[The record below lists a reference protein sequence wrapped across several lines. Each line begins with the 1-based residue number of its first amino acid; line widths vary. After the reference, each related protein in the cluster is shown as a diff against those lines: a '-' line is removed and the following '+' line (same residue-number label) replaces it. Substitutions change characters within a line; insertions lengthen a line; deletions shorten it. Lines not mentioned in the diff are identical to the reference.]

1 MSDELRNSSGEI
13 SRRNF
18 LKDTGIILG
27 GVTLASLGINSACSP
42 TTTSTTTK
50 ASETTSPEMTA
61 SQQPVTIPT
70 SEATTQSPSIT
81 PTAVS
86 TSATIS
92 ATPTIS
98 TYSYNPPSVLPP
110 LITVTGT
117 ACVVASDRV
126 YSADHIWVKTI
137 STATGMAVLGITT
150 TLDEILFEPF
160 KISLPKVGFKM
171 TAGDTFGTIEG
182 YKMSADLLTPVS
194 GTVIQ
199 INDFLNSLVIQGTV
213 LEPVIN
219 DPYNSGWM
227 LVIQLTRTSELN
239 SLLTAQ
245 AYRELVAHN

>member
-81 PTAVS
+81 TTAAS

-92 ATPTIS
+92 ATPTIPRLFV
-98 TYSYNPPSVLPP
+98 YPSKRF
-110 LITVTGT
+110 T
-117 ACVVASDRV
+117 AA
-126 YSADHIWVKTI
+126 
-137 STATGMAVLGITT
+137 
-150 TLDEILFEPF
+150 
-160 KISLPKVGFKM
+160 
-171 TAGDTFGTIEG
+171 
-182 YKMSADLLTPVS
+182 
-194 GTVIQ
+194 
-199 INDFLNSLVIQGTV
+199 
-213 LEPVIN
+213 
-219 DPYNSGWM
+219 YNSYRHRLCCCDGPGLFCRPCM
-227 LVIQLTRTSELN
+227 GQNDIDGNRHSRTRNHHN
-239 SLLTAQ
+239 SGRNTL
-245 AYRELVAHN
+245 